1 MNHSGRCSHTLNG
14 TDFSKAFD
22 TVAHQ
27 RLLHK
32 LQYYGVRGRT
42 LQRTKDFLNNRLQQV
57 LLDGHTSSTAEVL
70 SGVPQGTVLGPL
82 LFLTFINDLP
92 KVTNSEARLF
102 ADDCLLY
109 KPIFSRKDTE
119 DLQQDLA
126 ALEDWEK
133 QWQMAFHPE
142 KCVVIQI
149 SSKRSTIPGNY
160 TLHNHQLDVVDSS
173 KYLGFTINKNLRW
186 DDHIN
191 NITAR
196 ANRTLGFL
204 KRNLRGCKTSARA
217 RAYEA
222 IVRPNLKYAASIWDP
237 YNTGQINQ
245 LEKVQRRAAR
255 FTTKNYTDRQPGSV
269 TQMVTP
275 PG

>member
-1 MNHSGRCSHTLNG
+1 M
-14 TDFSKAFD
+14 
-22 TVAHQ
+22 
-27 RLLHK
+27 
-32 LQYYGVRGRT
+32 
-42 LQRTKDFLNNRLQQV
+42 
-57 LLDGHTSSTAEVL
+57 L

-92 KVTNSEARLF
+92 EVTNSEARLF

-109 KPIFSRKDTE
+109 RPIFSRKDTE

-149 SSKRSTIPGNY
+149 SSKRITIPANY
-160 TLHNHQLDVVDSS
+160 ILHNHQLDVVDSS
-173 KYLGFTINKNLRW
+173 KYLGVTINNNLRW

-196 ANRTLGFL
+196 ANRTPGFI

-222 IVRPNLKYAASIWDP
+222 ILV
-237 YNTGQINQ
+237 
-245 LEKVQRRAAR
+245 
-255 FTTKNYTDRQPGSV
+255 
-269 TQMVTP
+269 
-275 PG
+275 

>member
-1 MNHSGRCSHTLNG
+1 MCVLCYVRVSIRTIYFHCATKNHRVPIYNFLVYIISFCTLITAIICRISNSVYAGKCSHYVQII
-14 TDFSKAFD
+14 SS
-22 TVAHQ
+22 
-27 RLLHK
+27 
-32 LQYYGVRGRT
+32 RT
-42 LQRTKDFLNNRLQQV
+42 
-57 LLDGHTSSTAEVL
+57 TA
-70 SGVPQGTVLGPL
+70 

-92 KVTNSEARLF
+92 EVTNSEARLF
-102 ADDCLLY
+102 AVDCLLY
-109 KPIFSRKDTE
+109 RPIVSRKDTE

-149 SSKRSTIPGNY
+149 SSKRSTISANY
-160 TLHNHQLDVVDSS
+160 TLYNHQLDVVESS
-173 KYLGFTINKNLRW
+173 KHLGVTINKNLRW

-191 NITAR
+191 NTTAR

-204 KRNLRGCKTSARA
+204 KRNIRGCKTSARA

-222 IVRPNLKYAASIWDP
+222 IVRPTLEYAAYIWDP

-245 LEKVQRRAAR
+245 LEKVETIGTIYHQELHKQTAR
-255 FTTKNYTDRQPGSV
+255 KCHSDGNPTWMGTTPG
-269 TQMVTP
+269 
-275 PG
+275 